1 MNVVRRQ
8 IGDTLNNHEDRVRN
22 EYMFFFRARSRNEEK
37 DFEKNHVLVQTVE
50 PKREIFRIG
59 VFACSI
65 YNWGDALP
73 GFAKFIL
80 SSSAASAAAGSF
92 YFSGFYYYRV
102 WFYFWAILP
111 TNFARNDQ
119 L

>member
-22 EYMFFFRARSRNEEK
+22 EYMFSFRARSRNEEK
-37 DFEKNHVLVQTVE
+37 DFEKNQVLVQTVE

-102 WFYFWAILP
+102 WFYLGHF
-111 TNFARNDQ
+111 TNKFGQ
-119 L
+119 K